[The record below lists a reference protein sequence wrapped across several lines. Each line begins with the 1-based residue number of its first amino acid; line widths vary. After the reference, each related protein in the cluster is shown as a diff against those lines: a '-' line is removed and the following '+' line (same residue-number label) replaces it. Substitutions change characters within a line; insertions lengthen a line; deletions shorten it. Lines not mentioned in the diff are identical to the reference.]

1 MLMESKVRKV
11 RQLLA
16 KGLSYRAI
24 REMTGVGRDTI
35 GKIARNERP
44 DYEALRRAKQ
54 QEKEAL
60 KRTPRPIRC
69 PGCGHRVYP
78 PCRICRARKALADGK
93 LREVFREVGLEEP
106 LGLELRPEHQKR
118 YEEVRARR
126 RRRERKK
133 RACRPRS

>member
-1 MLMESKVRKV
+1 MLTESKLRWI
-11 RQLLA
+11 RRLLA
-16 KGLSYRAI
+16 EGLSYRAI
-24 REMTGVGRDTI
+24 REMTGVSRGAIGR
-35 GKIARNERP
+35 IARGERP
-44 DYEALRRAKQ
+44 DYEALGRAKQ
-54 QEKEAL
+54 EKKEGL

-69 PGCGHRVYP
+69 PGCGYRVYP
-78 PCRICRARKALADGK
+78 PCRICRVRKALADGK

-133 RACRPRS
+133 RARRPRS